1 MAVKLQRPAAGHRVQ
16 SLLADM
22 AARLF
27 YHTRSYTLPV
37 PAHRGDQGNNVV
49 QQN

>member
-22 AARLF
+22 AARPF
-27 YHTRSYTLPV
+27 YHTRYPTLTMAGIRETV
-37 PAHRGDQGNNVV
+37 
-49 QQN
+49 

>member
-22 AARLF
+22 VARLF
-27 YHTRSYTLPV
+27 HHTRYRSL
-37 PAHRGDQGNNVV
+37 AHRGDQGNNVV

>member
-16 SLLADM
+16 SLLADI

-27 YHTRSYTLPV
+27 HHTRYRSPPIAGIRETM
-37 PAHRGDQGNNVV
+37 
-49 QQN
+49 

>member
-22 AARLF
+22 AARLL
-27 YHTRSYTLPV
+27 YDTRYPFPPIAGIRETM
-37 PAHRGDQGNNVV
+37 
-49 QQN
+49 